1 MNDSID
7 QDHERE
13 IAEYLLSHPDF
24 FVRNEEV
31 LNDLEVPHRTGDA
44 VSLIEHKV
52 RMLQDKANQYQKQL
66 QELIAVARENE
77 QLNQRLHRLTL
88 NLIESASVE
97 EVLATLQDELR
108 DRFNADAVE
117 LKLFSTEDLKEAQ
130 MSEAGMAIFRKFMH
144 TDKPTCGPLKD
155 EKLKVLFGDQAGEEG
170 SAALIPIRT
179 SDLSGVLA
187 IGSRDRER
195 FHSGKGVDFLVRLGE
210 LASLTLQAVSAR
222 HPR

>member
-88 NLIESASVE
+88 NLIESTSVE

-130 MSEAGMAIFRKFMH
+130 VSEAGMAIFRKFMH
-144 TDKPTCGPLKD
+144 TDKPTCGPLKG

-210 LASLTLQAVSAR
+210 LVSLTLQAVSAR

>member
-1 MNDSID
+1 M
-7 QDHERE
+7 
-13 IAEYLLSHPDF
+13 
-24 FVRNEEV
+24 RNEEV

-88 NLIESASVE
+88 NLIESTSVE

-130 MSEAGMAIFRKFMH
+130 VSEAGMAIFPQVHAHR
-144 TDKPTCGPLKD
+144 
-155 EKLKVLFGDQAGEEG
+155 QAHLRAPQGREAQG
-170 SAALIPIRT
+170 ALRRP
-179 SDLSGVLA
+179 G
-187 IGSRDRER
+187 G
-195 FHSGKGVDFLVRLGE
+195 
-210 LASLTLQAVSAR
+210 
-222 HPR
+222 